1 MVLRWFERRS
11 QRGQPV
17 LVRARAVPAV
27 RVVKKEEELLARIGE
42 KIGFLM

>member
-11 QRGQPV
+11 QQGRPV
-17 LVRARAVPAV
+17 LVRAHAVPAV
-27 RVVKKEEELLARIGE
+27 RVVKKEEELLARIRE